1 MKDRDN
7 TDLWTALA
15 IGAVVGI
22 GAALVARSRDESE
35 LQSVLRRLK
44 PAQKRAA
51 HMVKNARRAVGR
63 GAHQAGEAG
72 EDLVHASV
80 DMLNDLREGA
90 RDIVH
95 TTREELQRAAHD
107 TLIDAR
113 KAARRAARRAFR

>member
-1 MKDRDN
+1 MRDRDN

-22 GAALVARSRDESE
+22 GAALLARSRDENE

-51 HMVKNARRAVGR
+51 RIVRTARRAVGR
-63 GAHQAGEAG
+63 GAHQAGETG
-72 EDLVHASV
+72 EELVHASV
-80 DMLNDLREGA
+80 DMLNDLRQGA

-95 TTREELQRAAHD
+95 TTREELQKAARD

-113 KAARRAARRAFR
+113 KAARRAARRTFR